1 MKRYLLVAVVVAALV
16 VVYRLIPV
24 DPRLERDTV
33 KVSRP
38 LMGSTWTIEVVHRGK
53 PAKAAEAID
62 AAFQELERIE
72 QMMSEWRADS
82 PISAVNAAAGSKPV
96 EVPMELR
103 EILERGIRYGEKT
116 EGAFDI
122 TWRGMGRLWRFDGE
136 FRVPAAAEVEK
147 ARKNVDYT
155 RIQIEGNRV
164 FLPLAAMAIGLG
176 GIAGGYAVDRAAGI
190 LAAKGYSDFLFDGS
204 GDILVRGTH
213 SGRPWRLGIQDPRG
227 PHGKLLGSVS
237 VQDEALVTSGDYER
251 FRIVDGVR
259 YHHIIDPRT
268 GYPARGTISVT
279 VIAKTT
285 EQADALATAMF
296 ILGAEKALKLAATE
310 QVDVLLIDEQGRR
323 HMTDGFAR
331 RFTPQQ
337 EVSQ

>member
-1 MKRYLLVAVVVAALV
+1 MA
-16 VVYRLIPV
+16 
-24 DPRLERDTV
+24 T
-33 KVSRP
+33 
-38 LMGSTWTIEVVHRGK
+38 
-53 PAKAAEAID
+53 
-62 AAFQELERIE
+62 
-72 QMMSEWRADS
+72 
-82 PISAVNAAAGSKPV
+82 
-96 EVPMELR
+96 
-103 EILERGIRYGEKT
+103 
-116 EGAFDI
+116 
-122 TWRGMGRLWRFDGE
+122 
-136 FRVPAAAEVEK
+136 
-147 ARKNVDYT
+147 
-155 RIQIEGNRV
+155 
-164 FLPLAAMAIGLG
+164 MAIGLG
-176 GIAGGYAVDRAAGI
+176 GIAGGYAVDRAAGV
-190 LAAKGYSDFLFDGS
+190 LAERGFSDFLFDGS

-227 PHGKLLGSVS
+227 PHGKLIGSVP

-251 FRIVDGVR
+251 FKIVEGVR

-296 ILGAEKALKLAATE
+296 ILGAEKALKLAVAE

-331 RFTPQQ
+331 RFTPQE

>member
-1 MKRYLLVAVVVAALV
+1 MRRYLLVAALV
-16 VVYRLIPV
+16 ATLVVIYRLIPV

-38 LMGSTWTIEVVHRGK
+38 LMGSTWTIEVVHKGK

-62 AAFQELERIE
+62 AAFRELARIE
-72 QMMSEWRADS
+72 QVMSEWRTDS
-82 PISAVNAAAGSKPV
+82 PISAINAAAGRKPV
-96 EVPMELR
+96 EVPLELR

-122 TWRGMGRLWRFDGE
+122 TWRGMGRLWRFDDE
-136 FRVPAAAEVEK
+136 FRLPAAAEVEK

-164 FLPLAAMAIGLG
+164 FLPMATMAIGLG
-176 GIAGGYAVDRAAGI
+176 GIAGGYAVDRAAGV
-190 LAAKGYSDFLFDGS
+190 LAERGFSDFLFDGS

-227 PHGKLLGSVS
+227 PHGKLIGSVP

-251 FRIVDGVR
+251 FKIVEGVR

-296 ILGAEKALKLAATE
+296 ILGAEKALKLAVAE

-331 RFTPQQ
+331 RFTPQE